1 MPLPLAV
8 SEWPGCRYANTA
20 RESNTGPSTHTRF
33 IAGPSGVV
41 TFTVQPAQ
49 PPTAQAMNSSS
60 DTWQGTSCF
69 AATLATASSMG
80 VGPQENISTLAL
92 AAASSE
98 PNHSSASWVTK
109 PS

>member
-1 MPLPLAV
+1 MNAERVRLPAGLQ
-8 SEWPGCRYANTA
+8 PPNTA

-33 IAGPSGVV
+33 IAGPSGVA

-60 DTWQGTSCF
+60 DTWQGTLCL
-69 AATLATASSMG
+69 AATFAVASSMG
-80 VGPQENISTLAL
+80 VGPQENTSTSAL
-92 AAASSE
+92 AAGSSA
-98 PNHSSASWVTK
+98 PNHSSASWVTN